1 MRLKNLFLL
10 TILTSTLFIS
20 CKKSSPNIPEVVIR
34 DKNEVKAENED
45 AITAYLQTHFYNAED
60 FQNPPEGFDYK
71 ITFDTIAG
79 ANSDKTPIAD
89 SPLLST
95 KIVTK
100 DSIDYTVYILKIR
113 EGVGQHPTFADST
126 YQNYK
131 GELLDMSVFDNTST
145 PVWFDH
151 PGTPKNGGI
160 AVTALTEAMTEFGGA
175 SGFTVNDDN
184 TVTFNNDFGVG
195 AVFLPSGVGYFASVP
210 PSGVIPAYNSLIF
223 SFQLYAVNQAD
234 HDHDGIP
241 SYMEDLNNNHF
252 LADDDSDGDGVPDY
266 LDADDDNDGT
276 PTREEITINADR
288 TITFTDKNN
297 DGIPDYLDPETYL

>member
-1 MRLKNLFLL
+1 MRLNKLFLL
-10 TILTSTLFIS
+10 TILASTFLIS
-20 CKKSSPNIPEVVIR
+20 CKKDNNTVTEIPVR
-34 DKNEVKAENED
+34 DKNEVKAENEE
-45 AITAYLQTHFYNAED
+45 ALTAYLQTHFYNAED

-71 ITFDTIAG
+71 VVFDTIAG
-79 ANSDKTPIAD
+79 SNSDKTPIAD

-95 KIVTK
+95 KTVTK
-100 DSIDYTVYILKIR
+100 DSIDYTMYVLKIR

-131 GELLDMSVFDNTST
+131 GELLDMSVFDNTVN
-145 PVWFDH
+145 PVWFDN
-151 PGTPKNGGI
+151 PGAQSQKNTGLITGF
-160 AVTALTEAMTEFGGA
+160 TEGVTEFGGA
-175 SGFTVNDDN
+175 SGFTVNADN

-195 AVFLPSGVGYFASVP
+195 AVFFPSGLGYFANSKSP
-210 PSGVIPAYNSLIF
+210 IPAYSPLIF

-241 SYMEDLNNNHF
+241 SYMEDLNNNHN
-252 LADDDSDGDGVPDY
+252 LADDDSDEDGVPNY

-276 PTREEITINADR
+276 PTRNEITINEDGS
-288 TITFTDKNN
+288 ITFTDKNN